1 MTKDEADEL
10 ILKIRDEMYEEIV
23 RYVWKYCQ
31 EEELVKDIVQEIF
44 LEVCRHVD
52 TLESH
57 ECYRGWVYKTAK
69 NKIMKITDAEKS
81 RNKKQ
86 ISFNQ
91 MTEQEIYVEDTHE
104 FLVFDE
110 YSHLL
115 KKDEM
120 KLLKSHY
127 HDREKLSEIVEV
139 TGKSEAACK
148 MKLKRIRD
156 VIKKHLENE

>member
-23 RYVWKYCQ
+23 RYIWKYCH

-52 TLESH
+52 ILENH

-69 NKIMKITDAEKS
+69 NKIMKITAAENVK
-81 RNKKQ
+81 NKKQ
-86 ISFNQ
+86 TSFDQ
-91 MTEQEIYVEDTHE
+91 IAGQELSVEDRYD
-104 FLVFDE
+104 FLIFDE
-110 YSHLL
+110 YSHIL
-115 KKDEM
+115 KKEEM
-120 KLLKSHY
+120 ELLKSHY
-127 HDREKLSEIVEV
+127 HDRKKISEIAANS
-139 TGKSEAACK
+139 GKSEAACK

-156 VIKKHLENE
+156 VIRKYLEDG